1 LSRAR
6 IFILF
11 AALSALAAS
20 FAACGGD
27 SGSDDP
33 RAVADEATLKGVES
47 GEVDLTLGI
56 DVAGKKSG
64 HVDVTL
70 SGPFQTESEE
80 QLPELDMSAT
90 AKGSIGGEKV
100 DFEGGLVL
108 LGEKAYVNYEG
119 TEYEV
124 DSTTF
129 SFVRSL
135 FRQQGRGADRSAE
148 ATACQ
153 EAFTELQLGEFIEN
167 PSATS
172 DAEVAGTSTTKVS
185 GDLNAG
191 GAVEA
196 LVELSEDPVC
206 REQLEAT
213 GQLPSTSELDQ
224 ARGTV
229 DESLKSAKIELYVGD
244 DDIVRRIASQATIE
258 PQGGGNDAASKVEI
272 DLDLTLS
279 GVNEDQ
285 TISAPPSSR
294 PLSELFIKLGIN
306 PIELLSLLQ
315 GGGGGLGP
323 GGLNGLL
330 EGLGSAGSAQ

>member
-1 LSRAR
+1 MSRAR
-6 IFILF
+6 IFTLF
-11 AALSALAAS
+11 AALLASAVV

-27 SGSDDP
+27 GGNDDP

-47 GEVDLTLGI
+47 GEVDLTVGI
-56 DVAGKKSG
+56 DVAGRKSG
-64 HVDVTL
+64 HLDVTL

-80 QLPELDMSAT
+80 QLPELDMTAT
-90 AKGSIGGEKV
+90 AKGSIGGEAI

-108 LGEKAYVNYEG
+108 LGEKAYINYEG

-129 SFVRSL
+129 NFVRSL
-135 FRQQGRGADRSAE
+135 FRQQGRGSDRSSE

-153 EAFTELQLGEFIEN
+153 EAFTELQLGEFIES
-167 PSATS
+167 PGETTEV
-172 DAEVAGTSTTKVS
+172 EVAGTSTTKVS
-185 GDLNAG
+185 GQLNAV
-191 GAVEA
+191 GAVDA

-213 GQLPSTSELDQ
+213 GQLPSTSELDE
-224 ARGTV
+224 AKSTV
-229 DESLKSAKIELYVGD
+229 GDSLKSAEVELYVGD
-244 DDIVRRIASQATIE
+244 DDIVRRIASQATID
-258 PQGGGNDAASKVEI
+258 PPDSANDAARQVKI

-279 GVNEDQ
+279 GVNEEQ
-285 TISAPPSSR
+285 TISAPASSR
-294 PLSELFIKLGIN
+294 PLSALFLKLGIN

-315 GGGGGLGP
+315 GGGLGSGGLDE
-323 GGLNGLL
+323 LL

>member
-1 LSRAR
+1 LRAR
-6 IFILF
+6 TFILF
-11 AALSALAAS
+11 AALLALATA

-27 SGSDDP
+27 GGNDDP

-56 DVAGKKSG
+56 DVAGRKSG

-100 DFEGGLVL
+100 DFDGGLVL
-108 LGEKAYVNYEG
+108 LGEKAYINYEG
-119 TEYEV
+119 IEYEV

-129 SFVRSL
+129 NFVRSI
-135 FRQQGRGADRSAE
+135 FRQQKRGSDRSSE

-167 PSATS
+167 PSETT
-172 DAEVAGTSTTKVS
+172 DADVEGTSTTKVS
-185 GDLNAG
+185 GDLNAS
-191 GAVEA
+191 GAIDA
-196 LVELSEDPVC
+196 LIELSEDPVC

-213 GQLPSTSELDQ
+213 GQLPSTSELDK
-224 ARGTV
+224 AKSTV
-229 DESLKSAKIELYVGD
+229 GDSLKSAKVELYVGD
-244 DDIVRRIASQATIE
+244 DDIVRRIASQATVE
-258 PQGGGNDAASKVEI
+258 PQGSGNDAARKVEV

-279 GVNEDQ
+279 GVNEEQ
-285 TISAPPSSR
+285 TISAPPSSK

-315 GGGGGLGP
+315 GGGGGLSP
-323 GGLNGLL
+323 GGLNDLL

>member
-1 LSRAR
+1 LSRAAR
-6 IFILF
+6 IAILF
-11 AALSALAAS
+11 AALLALATA
-20 FAACGGD
+20 FTACGGD
-27 SGSDDP
+27 GGSDDP

-47 GEVDLTLGI
+47 GEVDLTLGV
-56 DVAGKKSG
+56 DLTGRKSG

-80 QLPELDMSAT
+80 QLPELDMTAT

-108 LGEKAYVNYEG
+108 LGEMAYVNYEG

-124 DSTTF
+124 DSTSF
-129 SFVRSL
+129 NFVRST

-153 EAFTELQLGEFIEN
+153 EAFTELQLGEFIER
-167 PSATS
+167 PSETT
-172 DAEVAGTSTTKVS
+172 DADVAGTSTTKVS
-185 GDLNAG
+185 GDLDAS

-196 LVELSEDPVC
+196 LIELSEDPVC
-206 REQLEAT
+206 KAQLEAT
-213 GQLPSTSELDQ
+213 GQLPSTSELDK
-224 ARGTV
+224 AKSTI
-229 DESLKSAKIELYVGD
+229 DDSLKSATVELYVGD

-258 PQGGGNDAASKVEI
+258 PQGSGNDAARKVEI

-279 GVNEDQ
+279 GVNEEQ
-285 TISAPPSSR
+285 TISAPPSSE
-294 PLSELFIKLGIN
+294 PLSELFIELGIN

-315 GGGGGLGP
+315 GGGGLGP

-330 EGLGSAGSAQ
+330 EGLGSAGS